1 MVMVGLVLLI
11 ACANVAGL
19 MTARAAGRRREI
31 AIRLA
36 LGAGRVA
43 LVKQLLL
50 EGLLLSLAGGA
61 AGLLA
66 EHWCT
71 KGLVALLP
79 QQAGGDWIAAGLN
92 SSLLV
97 FTFALAVVSG
107 VLFSLAP
114 ALQAT
119 RPMVGA
125 DLKDRSSQSSSGQTR
140 LRRALVT
147 AQIALATLLVT
158 GAGLFTLSLTNLLNI
173 NLGFRTQRM
182 LSFNV
187 NATLDRP
194 DTPRATAFYTDLL
207 ARLSAVGGFQGVAAA
222 ESGPFGGG
230 TRGSNLTV
238 EGYQPAPNEEAGTSL
253 VRTSP
258 GFFRVMGVPIRAGRE
273 FDTRD
278 AGNSPKTVI
287 VNESFARRYFAGR
300 NPIGRRLMFGAGDH
314 PVLDRE
320 IVGVAA
326 DSRTEVLT
334 EPKVTVYMPYTQWD
348 RAQRL
353 VFYVRTGD
361 DENRATADVLR
372 VVLTG
377 SDAIAEDDE
386 APVVAAGR
394 CV

>member
-1 MVMVGLVLLI
+1 
-11 ACANVAGL
+11 
-19 MTARAAGRRREI
+19 
-31 AIRLA
+31 
-36 LGAGRVA
+36 
-43 LVKQLLL
+43 
-50 EGLLLSLAGGA
+50 
-61 AGLLA
+61 
-66 EHWCT
+66 
-71 KGLVALLP
+71 
-79 QQAGGDWIAAGLN
+79 
-92 SSLLV
+92 
-97 FTFALAVVSG
+97 
-107 VLFSLAP
+107 
-114 ALQAT
+114 
-119 RPMVGA
+119 
-125 DLKDRSSQSSSGQTR
+125 
-140 LRRALVT
+140 
-147 AQIALATLLVT
+147 
-158 GAGLFTLSLTNLLNI
+158 
-173 NLGFRTQRM
+173 M

-372 VVLTG
+372 VVRQADPDLPAPSVRALDLRIRESLYTERII
-377 SDAIAEDDE
+377 AILSGAFGVL
-386 APVVAAGR
+386 AALLAAIGVYGMMAHGVARRTSEIGLRMALGAQPRDVRRMVLREAGR
-394 CV
+394 MVVIGLAIGLAGALALGRLVASELYGVQAANPAVLGGAALLLALIGLAAAAIPGWRASRVDPLEALRYE